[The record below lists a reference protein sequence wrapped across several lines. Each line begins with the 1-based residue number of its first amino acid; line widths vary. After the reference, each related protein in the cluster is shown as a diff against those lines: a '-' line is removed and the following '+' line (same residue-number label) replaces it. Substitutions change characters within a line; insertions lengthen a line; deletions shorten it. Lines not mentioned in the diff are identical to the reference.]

1 VNNCDPCHPR
11 LRQRVG
17 ASVARGEV
25 RSDVN
30 YPALCL
36 GQVRDCR
43 WAKVHGSLWAAVAER
58 AQRVARLP
66 HQVRPLLDDCQRVA
80 RQWVARRAALALACQ
95 DALLQHRLV
104 SARVP
109 APDEAVFAGLAAI
122 P

>member
-1 VNNCDPCHPR
+1 
-11 LRQRVG
+11 VG

-30 YPALCL
+30 YPAWCL

-43 WAKVHGSLWAAVAER
+43 WVKVHDSLWAAVAER
-58 AQRVARLP
+58 AQRVEHLP
-66 HQVRPLLDDCQRVA
+66 HQVWPPLDDCQRVA
-80 RQWVARRAALALACQ
+80 CR

-109 APDEAVFAGLAAI
+109 APDEAVFAGLVAILQPTASQAVQQPERPNAAA
-122 P
+122 PTSAQ